1 MLLDLRDGIYA
12 DDLVI
17 AAVGWLDIFTR
28 LSANPST
35 VEELARS
42 LDLAEK
48 PLDVLLTLL
57 AALGLVES
65 RD

>member
-35 VEELARS
+35 VE
-42 LDLAEK
+42 
-48 PLDVLLTLL
+48 
-57 AALGLVES
+57 
-65 RD
+65 